1 MNYSEL
7 NGPPQRQL
15 NSGETSQYSIPPRY
29 KRYNI
34 FITYP
39 RAPPPPKINEC
50 AAILKGLLIKPNHQ
64 FSRGASFMSRFPSP
78 KWKQNNPLEL
88 TQPGRVT
95 FKLLGITYLVGK
107 IKFKLLA
114 SGSAGPPGGC
124 YSSRELGDPSKK
136 HQALAGA
143 ALLWS
148 SVSCETFVPWYFLHC
163 LELGRD
169 QLRNQTAH

>member
-1 MNYSEL
+1 ML
-7 NGPPQRQL
+7 TAATKKL
-15 NSGETSQYSIPPRY
+15 SIFR
-29 KRYNI
+29 RWDW
-34 FITYP
+34 
-39 RAPPPPKINEC
+39 RR
-50 AAILKGLLIKPNHQ
+50 L
-64 FSRGASFMSRFPSP
+64 SRFNHRWIGSTSGC
-78 KWKQNNPLEL
+78 WKAKGWKMPMFFGCERLMFFWLSRWWFQFQIFFSLNL
-88 TQPGRVT
+88 
-95 FKLLGITYLVGK
+95 GK
-107 IKFKLLA
+107 IPNLTHIRRSGSKPLA

-148 SVSCETFVPWYFLHC
+148 SFSCETFVPWYFLHC